1 MQISSFKAQRE
12 RDLLKLR
19 LEKLQAL
26 CEENGIIVQEDDGE
40 EVEREKLADEYA
52 HRLEQ
57 LQNDVEQ
64 KKKTIRTL
72 RDENEALENSS
83 RRDTELLEKK
93 SAEIEKLKKTL
104 TRVQKESMK
113 RAAEPEN
120 GPSPKR
126 TLGRREQNRKAL
138 KSAIEKGRKENK
150 SSDWMP
156 EELNNTIKN
165 FNDMFINNLA
175 VSLTQIFVGPQN
187 APKPPEGESRSA
199 ASSPSKGVLE
209 EVKEEHEEFS
219 SEKKRSLDGKET
231 EETYETEENS
241 RPSQFDLGEALSP
254 VQQEESA
261 ATPTVHCVPQFN
273 AGDPDA
279 PEEVEGEPDVEEEEE
294 EAPNVSFSG
303 ENEEVKGEEEPSE
316 VQLESAIENDPV
328 AKEEDE
334 KMKAQIKD
342 NEQLVIVIDGSLKER
357 ERLLSAIKESH
368 KLMQND
374 LLEEMKKEYHKKI
387 VVLEKEI
394 GVLNKEHKDSLSKAG
409 SDRQK
414 KAKVDSAYRTRIA
427 ELEERLQT

>member
-1 MQISSFKAQRE
+1 MLQVIIYRRTLMSNNLELPTQSAYIEEGPDVMQTPPKKPAQVDMFMSREIQIKDLKSSTAQKDKQLKAQSIEVDLLKEQLQELQISSFKAQRE

-26 CEENGIIVQEDDGE
+26 CEENGIVVQEDDGE

-165 FNDMFINNLA
+165 SNDMFINNLA
-175 VSLTQIFVGPQN
+175 VSLT
-187 APKPPEGESRSA
+187 
-199 ASSPSKGVLE
+199 
-209 EVKEEHEEFS
+209 
-219 SEKKRSLDGKET
+219 
-231 EETYETEENS
+231 
-241 RPSQFDLGEALSP
+241 
-254 VQQEESA
+254 
-261 ATPTVHCVPQFN
+261 
-273 AGDPDA
+273 
-279 PEEVEGEPDVEEEEE
+279 
-294 EAPNVSFSG
+294 
-303 ENEEVKGEEEPSE
+303 
-316 VQLESAIENDPV
+316 
-328 AKEEDE
+328 
-334 KMKAQIKD
+334 
-342 NEQLVIVIDGSLKER
+342 
-357 ERLLSAIKESH
+357 
-368 KLMQND
+368 
-374 LLEEMKKEYHKKI
+374 
-387 VVLEKEI
+387 
-394 GVLNKEHKDSLSKAG
+394 
-409 SDRQK
+409 
-414 KAKVDSAYRTRIA
+414 
-427 ELEERLQT
+427 